1 MNTQAISCA
10 AHKYWARVD
19 AGPAEVCWE
28 WLGPISHKGGYAV
41 VIHHSKRVGAHR
53 LSWILTRGPIA
64 PGLVVRHICDNPKCC
79 NPNHL
84 ELGTHYDN
92 VQDMINRGRRVP
104 SAAKGTRNCKAKL
117 TDRQVRQIRAEYA
130 AGSSST
136 IRLAKKYGV
145 SQGLISQ
152 IVLNRIWR
160 HIL

>member
-1 MNTQAISCA
+1 MNTQLISFE

-28 WLGPISHKGGYAV
+28 WQGPISHKGGYAV
-41 VIHHSKRVGAHR
+41 AVHHSKRLGAHR
-53 LSWILTRGPIA
+53 LSWILTRGPIP
-64 PGLVVRHICDNPKCC
+64 PGLVIRHTCDNPKCC

-92 VQDMINRGRRVP
+92 VQDMITRGRRVVT
-104 SAAKGTRNCKAKL
+104 SAKGMRNCKAKL
-117 TDRQVRQIRAEYA
+117 TDSEVIRIRAEYA
-130 AGSSST
+130 EGGTST
-136 IRLAKKYGV
+136 IKLAKKYGV

-152 IVLNRIWR
+152 IVLNRIWK